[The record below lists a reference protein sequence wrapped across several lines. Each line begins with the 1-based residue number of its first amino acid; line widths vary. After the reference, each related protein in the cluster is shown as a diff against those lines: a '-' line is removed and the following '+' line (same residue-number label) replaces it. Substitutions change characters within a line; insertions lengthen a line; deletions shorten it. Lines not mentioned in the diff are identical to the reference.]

1 MGQEALLVPEGSA
14 TPAFVSKT
22 VLYSEKKKKKAHNA
36 GSLSVRVVRGE
47 TRCYTGL
54 HCIPSHSPS
63 GRCCRV
69 SGWAYVPR
77 SPQRPS
83 GHAPRSAGSALQPL
97 LLTPWLICCNKTG
110 CQPLPCTGKGACNKL
125 GLALLVRTWYD
136 PNRKL
141 TCSCFYPALEAMM
154 GRRQENKQAK

>member
-22 VLYSEKKKKKAHNA
+22 VLYSEKKKKAHNA

-54 HCIPSHSPS
+54 HCTPSHSPS

-125 GLALLVRTWYD
+125 GLALLVQTWYD

-141 TCSCFYPALEAMM
+141 TCSRFYPALEAMM